1 MKSLRQKL
9 ERLVSERLSPLATK
23 DSEALRE
30 REEPLLAE
38 DYRLP
43 FSIDADRIVHSLA
56 YTRYLDKTQVFS
68 LSRDIHV
75 TKRLVHVQL
84 VSKIG
89 RTIGR
94 FLQLNEDLIEA
105 IALGHDIGHPPFG
118 HDGEAFLSELALEH
132 GLPPFKHNVH
142 GVRTLRF
149 LERGG
154 KGLNLTLQVYDGI
167 LCHDGESNK
176 YSLSPDRTKKSFV
189 DLDQE
194 VERILHEEHYSPRPM
209 SLEGCVVRLA
219 DTISYIGRDIEDAIR
234 VGLIRREDIPKECR
248 KILGDTNGKI
258 VYRLVTDL
266 IQQSLGQEAVGFRQE
281 VAEALTRLKNFNLE
295 RIYLNPAVKSEMEKI
310 RNLFRQL
317 FAKCLEDLEKER
329 QEAPIFR
336 DFLNTMDESY
346 REETTLPQI
355 VIDFMAG
362 MTDDYFVS
370 VCKELFFPLK
380 INPQKV
386 FYNLG

>member
-9 ERLVSERLSPLATK
+9 EKLVSERLSHLATK

-68 LSRDIHV
+68 LARDIHV

-149 LERGG
+149 LERDGR
-154 KGLNLTLQVYDGI
+154 GLNLTLQVYDGI

-176 YSLSPDRTKKSFV
+176 YSLSPDRNKKSFA
-189 DLDQE
+189 DLDLE
-194 VERILHEEHYSPRPM
+194 VERILYEEHYSPRPM
-209 SLEGCVVRLA
+209 TLEGCVVRLA

-234 VGLIRREDIPKECR
+234 MGLIRREDIPKEC
-248 KILGDTNGKI
+248 KEILGDTNGKI

-266 IQQSLGQEAVGFRQE
+266 IRQSLGQEAVGFSQE
-281 VAEALTRLKNFNLE
+281 VAEALTRLKKFNLE
-295 RIYLNPAVKSEMEKI
+295 RIYLNPAAKSEMEKI

-317 FAKCLEDLEKER
+317 FAKCLEDLEEER
-329 QEAPIFR
+329 QEAPIFK

-346 REETTLPQI
+346 REKTPLPQM

-380 INPQKV
+380 NQKA
-386 FYNLG
+386 F